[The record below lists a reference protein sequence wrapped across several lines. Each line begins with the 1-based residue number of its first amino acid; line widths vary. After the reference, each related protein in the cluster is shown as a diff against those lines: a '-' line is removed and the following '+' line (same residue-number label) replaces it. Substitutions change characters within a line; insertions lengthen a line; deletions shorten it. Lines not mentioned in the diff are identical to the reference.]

1 MEFVKIGLKVSVIRL
16 AGMGHLWPQP
26 DLQHTALKIL

>member
-1 MEFVKIGLKVSVIRL
+1 MGFMKIGLRLGVIRL

-26 DLQHTALKIL
+26 DLQHTALTIL